1 MGKIRKVWQHFDK
14 VSKLTAKYKACGK
27 ICPTSGNTS
36 NLMYP
41 NLYEI
46 ARQKMSIVAT
56 SVPSERLFSKTG
68 NIISKKRN
76 RLTEKRLSKLVFMS
90 SLSEEDWFQTD

>member
-1 MGKIRKVWQHFDK
+1 LAKPVVEITAEPLNVWEIMK
-14 VSKLTAKYKACGK
+14 T
-27 ICPTSGNTS
+27 
-36 NLMYP
+36 MYP

-46 ARQKMSIVAT
+46 ARQKLSIVAT

-76 RLTEKRLSKLVFMS
+76 RLTGKRLSKLVFMS